1 MPQYILFGYMD
12 TWILGGLFGLGRAC
26 GVWGVVGCFGGLA
39 VGLGLRMQDAVGC
52 GIQVGLVLRE

>member
-1 MPQYILFGYMD
+1 MD
-12 TWILGGLFGLGRAC
+12 PWGIVRFGRAC